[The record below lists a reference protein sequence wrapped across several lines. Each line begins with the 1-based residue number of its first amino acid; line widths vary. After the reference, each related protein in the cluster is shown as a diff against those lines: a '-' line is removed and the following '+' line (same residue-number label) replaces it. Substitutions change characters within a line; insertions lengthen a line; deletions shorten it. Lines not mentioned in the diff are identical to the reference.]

1 MVEDAAPGDQLFQRS
16 PKPDEPVDPLH
27 GCEAACTHRS
37 TCDTSYCT
45 LKVEIR
51 CRHYCTA
58 KMLLAVAL
66 AVAAAAQ
73 RDSCTAKAV
82 YPDGSE
88 EERECTLM
96 SERQMAPGTK
106 ARFESCTQ

>member
-1 MVEDAAPGDQLFQRS
+1 MG
-16 PKPDEPVDPLH
+16 
-27 GCEAACTHRS
+27 
-37 TCDTSYCT
+37 YCT
-45 LKVEIR
+45 VVRYK
-51 CRHYCTA
+51 CRHEFAAAADTTA

>member
-1 MVEDAAPGDQLFQRS
+1 
-16 PKPDEPVDPLH
+16 
-27 GCEAACTHRS
+27 
-37 TCDTSYCT
+37 
-45 LKVEIR
+45 
-51 CRHYCTA
+51 
-58 KMLLAVAL
+58 MLLAVAL
-66 AVAAAAQ
+66 AVGAAAQ

>member
-1 MVEDAAPGDQLFQRS
+1 
-16 PKPDEPVDPLH
+16 
-27 GCEAACTHRS
+27 
-37 TCDTSYCT
+37 
-45 LKVEIR
+45 
-51 CRHYCTA
+51 
-58 KMLLAVAL
+58 MLLAVAL
-66 AVAAAAQ
+66 AVAAAQ